1 MTFRSRSSSLANSTL
16 LVHHEHPNLISW
28 TNFGISGMQIK
39 QTIMV
44 KIVTPTPNPIPR
56 ADRRGSG
63 ALSLL
68 RLNLEVVRRSTVSVD
83 LISSIF
89 WIRAAEP
96 FSVNGSTDG
105 MSQRHWHVIST
116 WIHNILFSGEKKYFT
131 RYFDNDGNFFY
142 HSEYTEI
149 LFNYLNHIQ

>member
-1 MTFRSRSSSLANSTL
+1 MSSLANSTL

-83 LISSIF
+83 LISSILC
-89 WIRAAEP
+89 IKDSDP

-105 MSQRHWHVIST
+105 MSQRHGHVIST
-116 WIHNILFSGEKKYFT
+116 WIHNVLYILMKKNKYFT
-131 RYFDNDGNFFY
+131 PYFDNDGIFKFFI
-142 HSEYTEI
+142 TLNI
-149 LFNYLNHIQ
+149 LKYYLTI